1 MKKQAGGTFL
11 GVTIGLLVGLAAALL
26 VAMYVTK
33 MPIPLVDRGV
43 QGKPEQDAREQERNK
58 SWNPN
63 AGWSSPTL
71 PSASTGADS
80 APPPTLPTPAD
91 TKTGNGGV
99 SSAMLPPSL
108 PVPSSHSSDT
118 PPPPPAAIA
127 PASKPTTPPPAAT
140 ENAAKPVA
148 NPGPA
153 TTTTKPT
160 ATPANSD
167 ALDDLIRQRMSTAS
181 PAKPA
186 SSASPDASADPFAY
200 FVQAGAFSAPEEAE
214 RQRAKLMMLGFD
226 AKVSEREQAGRTV
239 FRVRLGPFR
248 KKGDADTATERL
260 NAQGVES
267 ALVRVQR

>member
-43 QGKPEQDAREQERNK
+43 QGKPEQDALEQERNK

-80 APPPTLPTPAD
+80 APPPTLPTPTEA
-91 TKTGNGGV
+91 KTGNGGV
-99 SSAMLPPSL
+99 SSTMLPPSL
-108 PVPSSHSSDT
+108 PLPTSHNSDT
-118 PPPPPAAIA
+118 PATPTAAIA
-127 PASKPTTPPPAAT
+127 PANKPATKPAANPTPPT
-140 ENAAKPVA
+140 AAKPS
-148 NPGPA
+148 
-153 TTTTKPT
+153 T
-160 ATPANSD
+160 TPANSD

-181 PAKPA
+181 PAKTP
-186 SSASPDASADPFAY
+186 SSASPDANADPFAY

>member
-33 MPIPLVDRGV
+33 TPIPLVDRGV
-43 QGKPEQDAREQERNK
+43 QGKPEQDALEQERNK

-80 APPPTLPTPAD
+80 APPPTLPTPTEA
-91 TKTGNGGV
+91 KTGNGGV
-99 SSAMLPPSL
+99 SSTMLPPSL
-108 PVPSSHSSDT
+108 PLPTSHNSDT
-118 PPPPPAAIA
+118 PATPTAAIA
-127 PASKPTTPPPAAT
+127 PANKPATPPAAT
-140 ENAAKPVA
+140 AETATKPAANPTPPTAAKPS
-148 NPGPA
+148 
-153 TTTTKPT
+153 T
-160 ATPANSD
+160 TPANSD

-181 PAKPA
+181 PAKTP
-186 SSASPDASADPFAY
+186 SSASPDANADPFAY